1 MELFITLLNFK
12 LMKNKNFTNNPRCA
26 VIAYAEPSYGGV
38 ALSYVFPSHTE
49 ENAKTISKFV
59 LVEDGEPLYKAA
71 CGAMVG
77 DEAEVDEDGMLV
89 QILSQ
94 PLWKR
99 LKNYWF
105 LFKNRRNHKK
115 NTL

>member
-1 MELFITLLNFK
+1 
-12 LMKNKNFTNNPRCA
+12 MKNEDFTNNPRR
-26 VIAYAEPSYGGV
+26 VIIAYAEPSYAGI
-38 ALSYVFPSHTE
+38 AISYVFTE
-49 ENAKTISKFV
+49 QKEKNPRILSKFV

-77 DEAEVDEDGMLV
+77 DEAEVDNQGMLV

>member
-1 MELFITLLNFK
+1 
-12 LMKNKNFTNNPRCA
+12 MKNKNFTNNPRRA

-38 ALSYVFPSHTE
+38 ALSYVFPSTLE
-49 ENAKTISKFV
+49 ENSKTISKFV

>member
-1 MELFITLLNFK
+1 
-12 LMKNKNFTNNPRCA
+12 MKNKNFTNNPRRA
-26 VIAYAEPSYGGV
+26 VIAYAEPSYSGV

-59 LVEDGEPLYKAA
+59 LVENGEPLYKAA
-71 CGAMVG
+71 CKIMVG
-77 DEAEVDEDGMLV
+77 DEAEVNKNGM
-89 QILSQ
+89 IIKIHSLS
-94 PLWKR
+94 LWKR
-99 LKNYWF
+99 LKNCWF

>member
-1 MELFITLLNFK
+1 
-12 LMKNKNFTNNPRCA
+12 MKNKNFAGNPRRA
-26 VIAYAEPSYGGV
+26 VIAYAEPSYAGV
-38 ALSYVFPSHTE
+38 ALSYVFPSTLE